1 MAKVITDNDK
11 IQLILKPEELLHQF
25 AKDINFLDY
34 VRTIGWKILKLHQ
47 KKRIK
52 GRKFKYG
59 DVQVIDGVY
68 SITFYNEPVE
78 GEPGGP

>member
-1 MAKVITDNDK
+1 MAKVIPDNDR
-11 IQLILKPEELLHQF
+11 IQLILRPEEMLYQF

-34 VRTIGWKILKLHQ
+34 VRTVGWKILKLHQ

-68 SITFYNEPVE
+68 SITFYNEPV
-78 GEPGGP
+78 GKEPGGP

>member
-11 IQLILKPEELLHQF
+11 IQLILKPEELLYQL

-34 VRTIGWKILKLHQ
+34 VRTVGWKILKLHQ
-47 KKRIK
+47 KKMIK

-78 GEPGGP
+78 GEPGEP